1 MSAGYCPSDINTGFI
16 EIIGPINPIDL
27 KTIEINSYPLSI
39 SFAPRT
45 TIPSLVGNRI
55 DESAENTIS
64 YKGDRFSLIDTQICS
79 ATHKGYTLPGLNKSP
94 VAELI
99 LSFNAKTTASS
110 LQQLS
115 GVLMCIPIYES
126 SAPSHNA
133 YLSQLINAEAPSC
146 KYTQIQGGDYRGGDY
161 QSLENSSLLQCVKS
175 CCNDPKCMAYTHDPT
190 HTKCYLKSSIPN
202 LLKTTDTVNLM
213 SGTVN
218 HSLPGVTCSSSN
230 SDDKTKVA
238 NLQTIFY
245 DSEKDSTQTSFA
257 YKTCFET
264 SSSNTLTSRSLYIV
278 VFPNGINISPQ
289 DLQVLLLQL
298 GGSLKPF
305 ECPPALRNAEDTMYS
320 YRFSDSGVKNML
332 SSSSDGL
339 MYRVPISSVS
349 SEFKER
355 FEYFTKPPRLPT
367 SKFNSEVCPYYKTE
381 QYKCVPFNQL
391 SDLSGDYVIPG
402 NSTLQSL
409 LSKQNANIRS
419 ELKKPSASITPAEVG
434 DFAGILVGSTAA
446 ILLLLYCGSWLSKK
460 A

>member
-16 EIIGPINPIDL
+16 EIIGPINQIDL
-27 KTIEINSYPLSI
+27 KTIQVNSYPLSI

-45 TIPSLVGNRI
+45 TVPSLVGNRI
-55 DESAENTIS
+55 DESSENTVS
-64 YKGDRFSLIDTQICS
+64 YKGERFSLIDAQIC
-79 ATHKGYTLPGLNKSP
+79 AVTHKGYTLPGINKSP

-99 LSFNAKTTASS
+99 LSFNAKSTASS

-115 GVLMCIPIYES
+115 GILMCIPIYEAS
-126 SAPSHNA
+126 VPSHNA

-146 KYTQIQGGDYRGGDY
+146 KYTNIQGADYYGSDY
-161 QSLENSSLLQCVKS
+161 QSLQNASLLQCVKS
-175 CCNDPKCMAYTHDPT
+175 CCNDPKCLAYTHDPSNR
-190 HTKCYLKSSIPN
+190 KCYLKSSIPN
-202 LLKTTDTVNLM
+202 LKKTTDTVNLM

-218 HSLPGVTCSSSN
+218 HSVPGSTCQIPN
-230 SDDKTKVA
+230 AEDKNKVA

-245 DSEKDSTQTSFA
+245 DSEKDTTQASFA

-264 SSSNTLTSRSLYIV
+264 SANNALTSRSLYIV
-278 VFPNGINISPQ
+278 VFPNGIDILPQ

-305 ECPPALRNAEDTMYS
+305 ECPPALRNAEDTLYS
-320 YRFSDSGVKNML
+320 YRFNDNGVKNML
-332 SSSSDGL
+332 SSSTDGL
-339 MYRVPISSVS
+339 MYHVPISSVS

-355 FEYFTKPPRLPT
+355 FEFFTKPPRLPT
-367 SKFNSEVCPYYKTE
+367 AKFNSEVCPYYKTE

-409 LSKQNANIRS
+409 LSKQNENIRS
-419 ELKKPSASITPAEVG
+419 ELKKPSASITPAQIG
-434 DFAGILVGSTAA
+434 DMAGILVGSTAA
-446 ILLLLYCGSWLSKK
+446 VLVLLYCGSWLSKK